1 MMKSP
6 PSTSEEF
13 TTVHILVF
21 SDTQRC
27 CVVCYKEGRG
37 DFRVRSYCNA
47 PQCQK
52 CMHVSKGWD
61 CFAVF
66 HSKKY
71 HRQILLMFIPMFSDV
86 VFLKNIRKKTKNFFY
101 LVAFIFVSG
110 NSCDLVLVFS
120 GRTLIS

>member
-1 MMKSP
+1 MWYVIK
-6 PSTSEEF
+6 
-13 TTVHILVF
+13 
-21 SDTQRC
+21 
-27 CVVCYKEGRG
+27 
-37 DFRVRSYCNA
+37 RVGEISGFDLIA
-47 PQCQK
+47 MPLQCK
-52 CMHVSKGWD
+52 KYMHVSKGWD

-86 VFLKNIRKKTKNFFY
+86 VFLKNIRKKNNNFFY

>member
-1 MMKSP
+1 MWYVIK
-6 PSTSEEF
+6 
-13 TTVHILVF
+13 
-21 SDTQRC
+21 
-27 CVVCYKEGRG
+27 
-37 DFRVRSYCNA
+37 RVGEISGFDLIA
-47 PQCQK
+47 MPLQCQK
-52 CMHVSKGWD
+52 YMHVSKGWD

-86 VFLKNIRKKTKNFFY
+86 VFLKNIRKKKNNFFY

>member
-1 MMKSP
+1 MVKSP
-6 PSTSEEF
+6 PSNPEEF
-13 TTVHILVF
+13 TTVHIPVF
-21 SDTQRC
+21 SDTQRR

-86 VFLKNIRKKTKNFFY
+86 VFLKNIRKKNFFY

-120 GRTLIS
+120 GRTLVS